1 MRPRAPDQRRL
12 SLALAATSHRVG
24 VMAVSDFN
32 VKASLHMFLWTA
44 VDQQALRKGKLA
56 AKKLVRDGGGRN
68 IDLSGLSFEP
78 DGIVFPFRKAL
89 PFRNAYA
96 SIYRQFKP
104 LLDEAG
110 VTKDQWGFKVV
121 GEPVDPMAA
130 EPTSAATSVATS
142 PVEMVSTKKEVTDPD
157 IWPPS
162 VPLKLARG
170 IRCDKGC
177 GMRVRGT
184 GP

>member
-1 MRPRAPDQRRL
+1 
-12 SLALAATSHRVG
+12 
-24 VMAVSDFN
+24 MAESDFN
-32 VKASLHMFLWTA
+32 VKGSFHMFLWTA

-56 AKKLVRDGGGRN
+56 AKQLIRDGGGRN

-78 DGIVFPFRKAL
+78 DGIAFPFRKAL
-89 PFRNAYA
+89 TFRNGYA

-121 GEPVDPMAA
+121 GAPLDPMAA
-130 EPTSAATSVATS
+130 EPTSAAASVATS
-142 PVEMVSTKKEVTDPD
+142 PVEMVATKKEVTDPD

-177 GMRVRGT
+177 GMRVRVA